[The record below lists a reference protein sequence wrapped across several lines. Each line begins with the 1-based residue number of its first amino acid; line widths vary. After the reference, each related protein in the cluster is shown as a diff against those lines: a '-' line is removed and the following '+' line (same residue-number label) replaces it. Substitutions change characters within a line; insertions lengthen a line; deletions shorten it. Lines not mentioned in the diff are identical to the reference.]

1 MTLCPP
7 PFLCTHSFCLSSGG
21 AACNYLLLGVPFY
34 YCLFDLPPDM
44 ATACMELAH
53 LVGGFF
59 TGVGVDIE
67 SYFSIMI
74 KLGVKNIIII
84 TRF

>member
-21 AACNYLLLGVPFY
+21 AACDCLLLGVPFY
-34 YCLFDLPPDM
+34 YYLLDLPPDM
-44 ATACMELAH
+44 AATVLDH

-74 KLGVKNIIII
+74 
-84 TRF
+84 